1 MRIKGVDPENPPES
15 VAGAFQKM
23 AELSGRVIT
32 PALVMAHRPEI
43 FLASGRLNKVVGASL
58 VVEPRLKLMLSVRV
72 AQMIGCPF

>member
-1 MRIKGVDPENPPES
+1 MRIKGVDPNNPPAS

-23 AELSGRVIT
+23 AEASGRVVT

-43 FLASGRLNKVVGASL
+43 LLASGRLNQAVGASQ
-58 VVEPRLKLMLSVRV
+58 VVEPRLKFMLSVRV